1 MKRSALVIY
10 IVMIIVGII
19 GLFFY
24 INQSRTPVTPQVK
37 EQDKT
42 PEETIT
48 VVVARRD
55 LTAKAILQADDFQ
68 MKQLTVPLGST
79 EAQFN
84 INGVTPINWGLNST
98 VSADAYI
105 PPSALVAPGSDN
117 YLSMFLQPG
126 NVLYTFTLGVSDNY
140 LLANLKPGQGIDIYL
155 FYSMQPGPNGVD
167 QIVSP
172 ASTIRDSRMKPLMV
186 NKRVLA
192 MRPAKAVL
200 KNGVEVVEQG
210 SQLIVELTDREVKM
224 LKGLEG
230 KTQIYLFPTVPATQ
244 TEKSTV
250 DSVLPS
256 SELFWPVSED
266 AIFDEPKP
274 KAAAAEVNELRG

>member
-24 INQSRTPVTPQVK
+24 INQTRAPVPLQVK
-37 EQDKT
+37 AQDKT

-55 LTAKAILQADDFQ
+55 LTAKAVLQADDFQ
-68 MKQLTVPLGST
+68 VKKLTIPAGSG

-84 INGVTPINWGLNST
+84 INGVTPINWGLNSA
-98 VSADAYI
+98 VSVDTYI
-105 PPSALVAPGSDN
+105 PPSALIEPGSDD

-126 NVLYTFTLGVSDNY
+126 NVLYTCTLGASDNY

-155 FYSMQPGPNGVD
+155 SYSMQPGPNGSV

-172 ASTIRDSRMKPLMV
+172 ADSIRDSRMKPLMV

-192 MRPAKAVL
+192 IRPAKTIQ
-200 KNGVEVVEQG
+200 KNGVDVVEQG
-210 SQLIVELTDREVKM
+210 SQLIVELADREVKM

-230 KTQIYLFPTVPATQ
+230 KAQIYLFPSVPAVQ
-244 TEKSTV
+244 TEKPTV
-250 DSVLPS
+250 DSVLPR

-266 AIFDEPKP
+266 AIFAEPKP
-274 KAAAAEVNELRG
+274 KAAVVEVNELRG